1 MKISLYAHGGSENHG
16 CEALVRSTIKVL
28 NKYGKNNY
36 KLLSESPDQDIKYGI
51 DDIADV
57 IKAKDGLPS
66 GIKYLFYCIN
76 MSITKDDLLY
86 YKEIY
91 HHFVKKV
98 GNVDWALA
106 IGGDNYCYKGFPEQY
121 GLLNAM
127 LHKNNIRT
135 ALWGCSIDPFRINN
149 KMLTDLN
156 IYDFI
161 TARESIT
168 YNALKNNGLDN
179 IYLVPDTAFVLDK
192 VENQLPKGFVEKNTV
207 GINVSPL
214 IINYEKND
222 GITLANYEN
231 LIKYIISDTNM
242 QIALIP
248 HVVWEKNNDLV
259 PLQLLYDKFKDTGRV
274 VLIGDCKASE
284 LKGYISRCRF
294 LVAAR
299 THASIAG
306 YSESVPTLVVGY
318 SVKAKGI
325 AMDLF
330 GTDDNY
336 VVPVNSLS
344 DDNALTEKFRWL
356 MMHEDKILNHYDV
369 MLPNYVSGLNKI
381 DKILK

>member
-1 MKISLYAHGGSENHG
+1 MNISLYAHGGSENHG

-28 NKYGKNNY
+28 DKYGKNNY
-36 KLLSESPDQDIKYGI
+36 KLLSESPAQDIKYGI
-51 DDIADV
+51 NEIADV
-57 IKAKDGLPS
+57 LNAKDKLPTGLKS
-66 GIKYLFYCIN
+66 LFYRIN
-76 MSITKDDLLY
+76 MSISKDETVY
-86 YKEIY
+86 YNEIY
-91 HHFVKKV
+91 RRFVKKV
-98 GNVDWALA
+98 GSADWALA

-121 GLLNAM
+121 GFLNGK

-149 KMLTDLN
+149 KMLADLN

-168 YNALKNNGLDN
+168 YNALKDNGLDN

-192 VENQLPKGFVEKNTV
+192 VENSLPKGFVEKNTV

-222 GITLANYEN
+222 GITLVNYEN

-259 PLQLLYDKFKDTGRV
+259 PLKYLYDKFKDTGRV

-336 VVPVNSLS
+336 VVSVNSLS
-344 DDNALTEKFRWL
+344 DDNALTEKFHWL

-369 MLPNYVSGLNKI
+369 MLPNYVAGLNKI